1 MKIVKKNLKYG
12 KVDIVRVKDNQR
24 EEVSDFIIRES
35 RLHIILNDKKIINL
49 KCSSGND
56 DYLGIGFLYTSGFLK
71 RKEDIDSVVVKEE
84 EETVKIT
91 ARNISPIQEDSIKD
105 NSIPQNSNVEVSKV
119 KYKTI
124 FKLMNGL
131 QERAKLFKL
140 TGGTHSCALADKRG
154 SIILFTEDI
163 SRYNTIDKILGE
175 TFVNGMATDDK
186 IILTSCRITSGI
198 LKKIIIGKLPVV
210 ISRAAPTDRA
220 VELAQKIGITLVGFV
235 RGKRMNI
242 YTHPERIEV

>member
-12 KVDIVRVKDNQR
+12 KVDIVRVKNNQR

-35 RLHIILNDKKIINL
+35 RLHIILNNKKIINL
-49 KCSSGND
+49 KCSSGNG

-71 RKEDIDSVVVKEE
+71 KKEDIDSVVVNEE

-91 ARNISPIQEDSIKD
+91 AKNISPVQEDSIKD
-105 NSIPQNSNVEVSKV
+105 NIIPQSINIGTSKV

-131 QERAKLFKL
+131 QEKAKLFKL
-140 TGGTHSCALADKRG
+140 TGGTHSCALADKQG

-175 TFVNGMATDDK
+175 TFVNGIATEDK

-242 YTHPERIEV
+242 YTYPERIEV